1 MSTNRRKLRLN
12 TVKVSIGC
20 GCRRPNLSDIFR
32 PKQKPKQPTVHPKP
46 QLYRSSSSSWEM
58 RSRSVDETDTSTT
71 LETPSPLYSVSE
83 SDRNHFTNPGGRSG
97 RIGGKSVAVEKDSDD
112 PYLDF
117 RHSMLQMIWENE
129 IYSKNDLRELLHC
142 FLQLNSRYH
151 HEIIV
156 RAFTEIWNGVFSV
169 GSADWK
175 SREFRVPYEWRHV
188 WCRRWLGF
196 FYWPSDCA
204 RRTSAGGR
212 VAEADW
218 VKILAGISE
227 ASRWLEKIDVGIW
240 IIKIH

>member
-20 GCRRPNLSDIFR
+20 GCRRPKLSDIFW

-71 LETPSPLYSVSE
+71 FETSSPLYSGSE
-83 SDRNHFTNPGGRSG
+83 SDRNHFTNPVGRSG

-117 RHSMLQMIWENE
+117 RHSMLQMILENE
-129 IYSKNDLRELLHC
+129 IYSKNDLRELLQC
-142 FLQLNSRYH
+142 FLQLNSPYH
-151 HEIIV
+151 HELIV

-169 GSADWK
+169 QSAGRK
-175 SREFRVPYEWRHV
+175 SREFHVPHVWRHV
-188 WCRRWLGF
+188 WCRCWPGN
-196 FYWPSDCA
+196 FYWPPDCA
-204 RRTSAGGR
+204 RRRSAGGR

-218 VKILAGISE
+218 VKIPAGIWE
-227 ASRWLEKIDVGIW
+227 AKRWL
-240 IIKIH
+240 